1 MAQVT
6 NISDYYS
13 YRATLFFVDS
23 EDNSTTEIAQDN
35 IRSILIDKN
44 FEDLNQP
51 VLMLSVSVD
60 KKILNRIIETQEDSL
75 MALTLY
81 KVNENNPDYI
91 GDKVLED
98 LFIYMTDEDISYT
111 NELDYNNDEHDRN
124 DLFRNIT
131 FYLLK
136 RDTVNNMNQ
145 VINTCNRGNRS
156 IVGDKVFIEPITMT
170 DLLMRVA
177 DYFWPL
183 LIEPLQHNPN
193 FDQVVIPPVTK
204 VSDYIEYLN
213 DNLYTFYDSGYRFF
227 VDYDSA
233 YIVSES
239 GNKVEHKNEDYSTVI
254 IEIGELLSLDHGRQ
268 GLIVDDDNSCYRI
281 FLPATYTKFTKNPFT
296 KRMVTNVTSLTSSGD
311 VSSKNILENITKNN
325 TAKTKLFITKSSNP
339 NIASNIES
347 GLQNRNITLD
357 INKPDLDASLFTVN
371 KEYIIRNQVHPEYD
385 GKYLIQNVKQV
396 FLKQDNKFKM
406 STLIRFAKS
415 NPARYP
421 SGKFLY
427 TRSITRDSLFNIR
440 IRCCCLCSDIII

>member
-35 IRSILIDKN
+35 IKSILIDKN

-60 KKILNRIIETQEDSL
+60 RKILNRIIETQEDSL

-239 GNKVEHKNEDYSTVI
+239 GNKVEHRNEDYSTVI
-254 IEIGELLSLDHGRQ
+254 IEIGELLSLEHGRQ
-268 GLIVDDDNSCYRI
+268 GLIVDDNNSCYRI
-281 FLPATYTKFTKNPFT
+281 FLPVTYTKFTKNPFT
-296 KRMVTNVTSLTSSGD
+296 KRMVTNVTSLTSSGE

-325 TAKTKLFITKSSNP
+325 TAKTKLFITKTSNP

-357 INKPDLDASLFTVN
+357 INKPDLDASIFTVN

-406 STLIRFAKS
+406 STLIRFAKIES
-415 NPARYP
+415 R
-421 SGKFLY
+421 
-427 TRSITRDSLFNIR
+427 
-440 IRCCCLCSDIII
+440 

>member
-1 MAQVT
+1 MAQET

-75 MALTLY
+75 MSLTLY

-239 GNKVEHKNEDYSTVI
+239 GNKVEHRNEDYSTVI

-268 GLIVDDDNSCYRI
+268 GLIVDDNNSCYRI
-281 FLPATYTKFTKNPFT
+281 FLPVTYTKFTKNPFT
-296 KRMVTNVTSLTSSGD
+296 KRMVTNVTSLTSSGE

-325 TAKTKLFITKSSNP
+325 TAKTKLFITKTSNP

-357 INKPDLDASLFTVN
+357 INKPDLDASIFTVN

-406 STLIRFAKS
+406 STLIRFAKIES
-415 NPARYP
+415 R
-421 SGKFLY
+421 
-427 TRSITRDSLFNIR
+427 
-440 IRCCCLCSDIII
+440 

>member
-35 IRSILIDKN
+35 MRSILIDKN

-51 VLMLSVSVD
+51 VLMLSVSID

-145 VINTCNRGNRS
+145 VINTCNRGTRS
-156 IVGDKVFIEPITMT
+156 IVGNKIHIDPITMT

-281 FLPATYTKFTKNPFT
+281 FLPVTYTKFTKNPFT
-296 KRMVTNVTSLTSSGD
+296 KRLVTNVTSLTSSGEA
-311 VSSKNILENITKNN
+311 SSKNILENITKNN

-406 STLIRFAKS
+406 STLIRFAKIES
-415 NPARYP
+415 R
-421 SGKFLY
+421 
-427 TRSITRDSLFNIR
+427 
-440 IRCCCLCSDIII
+440 

>member
-35 IRSILIDKN
+35 IRSILVDKN

-156 IVGDKVFIEPITMT
+156 IVGDKVFIEPITMV

-193 FDQVVIPPVTK
+193 FDQVIIPPVTK

-239 GNKVEHKNEDYSTVI
+239 GNKVEHRNEDYSTVI

-281 FLPATYTKFTKNPFT
+281 FLPVTYTKFTKNPFT
-296 KRMVTNVTSLTSSGD
+296 KRLVTNVTSLTSSGE

-325 TAKTKLFITKSSNP
+325 TAKTKLFITKTSNP

-406 STLIRFAKS
+406 STLIRFAKIES
-415 NPARYP
+415 R
-421 SGKFLY
+421 
-427 TRSITRDSLFNIR
+427 
-440 IRCCCLCSDIII
+440 

>member
-35 IRSILIDKN
+35 IRSILVDKN

-156 IVGDKVFIEPITMT
+156 IVGDKVFIEPITMV

-239 GNKVEHKNEDYSTVI
+239 GNKVEHRNEDYSTVI

-281 FLPATYTKFTKNPFT
+281 FLPVTYTKFTKNPFT
-296 KRMVTNVTSLTSSGD
+296 KRMVTNVTSLTSSGE

-406 STLIRFAKS
+406 STLIRFAKIES
-415 NPARYP
+415 R
-421 SGKFLY
+421 
-427 TRSITRDSLFNIR
+427 
-440 IRCCCLCSDIII
+440 

>member
-35 IRSILIDKN
+35 MRSILIDKN

-51 VLMLSVSVD
+51 VLMLSVSID
-60 KKILNRIIETQEDSL
+60 KKILNQIIETQEDSL

-145 VINTCNRGNRS
+145 IINTCNRGTRS
-156 IVGDKVFIEPITMT
+156 IVGNKIHIDPITMT

-239 GNKVEHKNEDYSTVI
+239 GNKVEHRNEDYSTVI
-254 IEIGELLSLDHGRQ
+254 IEIGELLSLEHGRQ
-268 GLIVDDDNSCYRI
+268 GLIVDDENSCYRI
-281 FLPATYTKFTKNPFT
+281 FLPVSYTKFTKNPFT
-296 KRMVTNVTSLTSSGD
+296 KRIVTNVTSLTSSGE

-325 TAKTKLFITKSSNP
+325 TAKTKLFTTKSSNP

-406 STLIRFAKS
+406 STLIRFAKIES
-415 NPARYP
+415 R
-421 SGKFLY
+421 
-427 TRSITRDSLFNIR
+427 
-440 IRCCCLCSDIII
+440 

>member
-35 IRSILIDKN
+35 MRSILIDKN

-145 VINTCNRGNRS
+145 VINACNRGNRS
-156 IVGDKVFIEPITMT
+156 IVGDKVFIEPITMV

-239 GNKVEHKNEDYSTVI
+239 GNKVEHRNEDYSTVI
-254 IEIGELLSLDHGRQ
+254 IEIGELLSLEHGRQ
-268 GLIVDDDNSCYRI
+268 GLIVDDENSCYRI
-281 FLPATYTKFTKNPFT
+281 FLPVSYTKFTKNPFT
-296 KRMVTNVTSLTSSGD
+296 KRIVTNVTSLTSSGE

-325 TAKTKLFITKSSNP
+325 TAKTKLFTTKSSNP

-406 STLIRFAKS
+406 STLIRFAKIES
-415 NPARYP
+415 R
-421 SGKFLY
+421 
-427 TRSITRDSLFNIR
+427 
-440 IRCCCLCSDIII
+440 

>member
-156 IVGDKVFIEPITMT
+156 IVGDKVFIEPITMV

-239 GNKVEHKNEDYSTVI
+239 GNKVEHRNEDYSTVI
-254 IEIGELLSLDHGRQ
+254 IEIGELLSLEHGRQ

-281 FLPATYTKFTKNPFT
+281 FLPVTYTKFTKNPFT
-296 KRMVTNVTSLTSSGD
+296 KRLVTNVTSLTSSGE

-406 STLIRFAKS
+406 STLIRFAKIES
-415 NPARYP
+415 R
-421 SGKFLY
+421 
-427 TRSITRDSLFNIR
+427 
-440 IRCCCLCSDIII
+440 

>member
-35 IRSILIDKN
+35 IRSILVDKN

-156 IVGDKVFIEPITMT
+156 IVGDKVFIEPITMV

-193 FDQVVIPPVTK
+193 FEQVVIPPVTK

-239 GNKVEHKNEDYSTVI
+239 GNKVEHRNEDYSTVI

-281 FLPATYTKFTKNPFT
+281 FLPVTYTKFTKNPFT
-296 KRMVTNVTSLTSSGD
+296 KRLVTNVTSLTSSGE

-406 STLIRFAKS
+406 STLIRFAKIES
-415 NPARYP
+415 R
-421 SGKFLY
+421 
-427 TRSITRDSLFNIR
+427 
-440 IRCCCLCSDIII
+440 

>member
-35 IRSILIDKN
+35 IRSILVDKN

-156 IVGDKVFIEPITMT
+156 IVGDKVFIEPITMV

-239 GNKVEHKNEDYSTVI
+239 GNKVEHRNEDYSTVI

-281 FLPATYTKFTKNPFT
+281 FLPVTYTKFTKNPFT
-296 KRMVTNVTSLTSSGD
+296 KRIVTNVTSLTSSGE

-406 STLIRFAKS
+406 STLIRFAKIES
-415 NPARYP
+415 R
-421 SGKFLY
+421 
-427 TRSITRDSLFNIR
+427 
-440 IRCCCLCSDIII
+440 

>member
-35 IRSILIDKN
+35 MRSILIDKN

-145 VINTCNRGNRS
+145 IINTCNRGNRS

-239 GNKVEHKNEDYSTVI
+239 GNKVEHRNEDYSTVI
-254 IEIGELLSLDHGRQ
+254 IEIGELLSLEHGRQ
-268 GLIVDDDNSCYRI
+268 GLIVDDENSCYRI
-281 FLPATYTKFTKNPFT
+281 FLPVSYTKFTKNPFT
-296 KRMVTNVTSLTSSGD
+296 IRIVTNVTSLTSSGE

-325 TAKTKLFITKSSNP
+325 TAKTKLFTIKTSNP

-357 INKPDLDASLFTVN
+357 INRPDLDASLFTIN

-406 STLIRFAKS
+406 RTLIRFAKIES
-415 NPARYP
+415 R
-421 SGKFLY
+421 
-427 TRSITRDSLFNIR
+427 
-440 IRCCCLCSDIII
+440 

>member
-13 YRATLFFVDS
+13 YRVTLFFVDS

-156 IVGDKVFIEPITMT
+156 IVGDKVFIEPITMV

-281 FLPATYTKFTKNPFT
+281 FLPVTYTKFTKNPFT
-296 KRMVTNVTSLTSSGD
+296 KRLVTNVTSLTSSGD

-406 STLIRFAKS
+406 STLIRFAKIES
-415 NPARYP
+415 R
-421 SGKFLY
+421 
-427 TRSITRDSLFNIR
+427 
-440 IRCCCLCSDIII
+440 

>member
-406 STLIRFAKS
+406 STLIRFAKIES
-415 NPARYP
+415 R
-421 SGKFLY
+421 
-427 TRSITRDSLFNIR
+427 
-440 IRCCCLCSDIII
+440 

>member
-75 MALTLY
+75 MSLTLY

-239 GNKVEHKNEDYSTVI
+239 GNKVEHRNEDYSTVI

-268 GLIVDDDNSCYRI
+268 GLIVDDNNSCYRI
-281 FLPATYTKFTKNPFT
+281 FLPVTYTKFTKNPFT
-296 KRMVTNVTSLTSSGD
+296 KRMVTNVTSLTSSGE

-325 TAKTKLFITKSSNP
+325 TAKTKLFITKTSNP

-357 INKPDLDASLFTVN
+357 INKPDLDASIFTVN

-406 STLIRFAKS
+406 STLIRFAKIES
-415 NPARYP
+415 R
-421 SGKFLY
+421 
-427 TRSITRDSLFNIR
+427 
-440 IRCCCLCSDIII
+440 

>member
-1 MAQVT
+1 MAQET

-23 EDNSTTEIAQDN
+23 ENNSTTEISQDN

-75 MALTLY
+75 MSLTLY

-239 GNKVEHKNEDYSTVI
+239 GNKVEHRNEDYSTVI

-268 GLIVDDDNSCYRI
+268 GLIVDDNNSCYRI
-281 FLPATYTKFTKNPFT
+281 FLPVTYTKFTKNPFT
-296 KRMVTNVTSLTSSGD
+296 KRMVTNVTSLTSSGE

-325 TAKTKLFITKSSNP
+325 TAKTKLFITKTSNP

-357 INKPDLDASLFTVN
+357 INKPDLDASIFTVN

-406 STLIRFAKS
+406 STLIRFAKIES
-415 NPARYP
+415 R
-421 SGKFLY
+421 
-427 TRSITRDSLFNIR
+427 
-440 IRCCCLCSDIII
+440 

>member
-35 IRSILIDKN
+35 IKSILIDKN

-51 VLMLSVSVD
+51 VLILSVSVD

-156 IVGDKVFIEPITMT
+156 IVGDKVFIEPITMV

-227 VDYDSA
+227 VDYNSA

-281 FLPATYTKFTKNPFT
+281 FLPVTYTKFTKNPFT
-296 KRMVTNVTSLTSSGD
+296 KRLVTNVTSLTSSGD

-385 GKYLIQNVKQV
+385 GKYLIQNVKQA

-406 STLIRFAKS
+406 STLIRFAKIES
-415 NPARYP
+415 R
-421 SGKFLY
+421 
-427 TRSITRDSLFNIR
+427 
-440 IRCCCLCSDIII
+440 